1 MITANYYLSLL
12 NSTAYAIGVGDEI
25 DNTYL
30 KVKNLTGALSK
41 LKNRSATTIELV
53 PNGINFSYASA
64 GLCFG
69 TNDAEESINDYTIS
83 LIPRIAYT
91 AGSTSYNVDKNN
103 KLFTCTKRF
112 VLNNTTAEDITIK
125 EFGVMGQTGGQS
137 TLFFRKVI
145 DSFTIAA
152 GETVNFDLTFT
163 YQLPNE
169 YEPYYTE

>member
-12 NSTAYAIGVGDEI
+12 NSTAYAIGVGQI

-30 KVKNLTGALSK
+30 KVKNLNGTIENLNNNGE
-41 LKNRSATTIELV
+41 TTIELM
-53 PNGINFSYASA
+53 PGIVMFNYNSY

-83 LIPRIAYT
+83 LIPKISST
-91 AGSTSYNVDKNN
+91 TGSISYNVDKNN

-112 VLNNTTAEDITIK
+112 ILNNTRTEDITIK
-125 EFGVMGQTGGQS
+125 EFGVFGRTGGQS

-145 DSFTIAA
+145 EPFTIAS